1 MSVADTMKERGARP
15 GAEAAADR
23 VPEKQTEEANPS
35 RIAELAYRLY
45 EERGRRA
52 GHELEDWLEAE
63 RRISAQPNPAKKPAS
78 KKRAAAGVEASS
90 ATEPELR
97 DRLRQATEKLGAVK
111 QRRV

>member
-1 MSVADTMKERGARP
+1 MSVADTTKERGARS

-23 VPEKQTEEANPS
+23 VPEKHTEEANPS

-45 EERGRRA
+45 EERGRQA

-63 RRISAQPNPAKKPAS
+63 RRVSAQPNPAKKPAS
-78 KKRAAAGVEASS
+78 KKRTAAGVDAPS